1 MEAEQYLSFLVN
13 QIHTVIAATSD
24 SNGHP
29 VTCAI
34 DIMDSDAD
42 SLYFLTARGKSFYH
56 RLKEQQF
63 IALTGIKGNDTMS
76 SVAISI
82 RGHVE
87 ESNVL
92 ERLLRKNQYMYEIYP
107 SEESR
112 KALCTFRIFDGTGE
126 FFDLSSKPIVRRTFS
141 FGGKKDDACSF
152 LITENCNGCAACL
165 SSCPQQCIIGDS
177 VPFHISN
184 DNCLMCGRCAEVCP
198 RGAVIRGSL

>member
-1 MEAEQYLSFLVN
+1 MEAEQYLSFLAN

-141 FGGKKDDACSF
+141 FGCDADTEEE
-152 LITENCNGCAACL
+152 LHITDRCTGCGLCL
-165 SSCPQQCIIGDS
+165 SSCPQQCIDVSSI
-177 VPFHISN
+177 PFCIRN
-184 DNCLMCGRCAEVCP
+184 ENCLLCGRCLEICPAE
-198 RGAVIRGSL
+198 AVIRR

>member
-1 MEAEQYLSFLVN
+1 MEAEQYLSFLAN

-92 ERLLRKNQYMYEIYP
+92 ERLLRKNQYMSHNRELQW
-107 SEESR
+107 
-112 KALCTFRIFDGTGE
+112 LCSLSLL
-126 FFDLSSKPIVRRTFS
+126 LSSAVHHRRFS
-141 FGGKKDDACSF
+141 PVSYK
-152 LITENCNGCAACL
+152 
-165 SSCPQQCIIGDS
+165 Q
-177 VPFHISN
+177 
-184 DNCLMCGRCAEVCP
+184 
-198 RGAVIRGSL
+198 